1 MFWEAYGENLAN
13 TLNVALFLLI
23 LVARVMGLILCAVL
37 AFAPLLIAL
46 ACEKWYLAVVTL
58 IVWLPV
64 FALALTLADLIW

>member
-1 MFWEAYGENLAN
+1 
-13 TLNVALFLLI
+13 
-23 LVARVMGLILCAVL
+23 MGLILCAVL